1 MSNRYR
7 TIFRLIDSFLFS
19 TKANLTTTTLLHL
32 FLNLIFYNLEMFYN
46 VLSSNKLDL
55 VLILLFKQPKSPFR
69 LSYK

>member
-1 MSNRYR
+1 MSNRFR
-7 TIFRLIDSFLFS
+7 FIFRLIDSLISS
-19 TKANLTTTTLLHL
+19 TKKITSTTLFHL